1 MDIQTFITNYQEAFG
16 EKATL
21 PILFY
26 YSDAP
31 IAKTEKINGCFFK
44 GIASVR
50 EGYPISLNADIIGC
64 GGGKLY
70 TGYAPMN
77 D

>member
-1 MDIQTFITNYQEAFG
+1 MDIQTFITYYQEAFA

-31 IAKTEKINGCFFK
+31 SQRQKK
-44 GIASVR
+44 SMDVSLR
-50 EGYPISLNADIIGC
+50 E
-64 GGGKLY
+64 
-70 TGYAPMN
+70 
-77 D
+77 